1 MKHLKK
7 KKGVT
12 MLETLIVMPVILCF
26 IGFLFIMGQLVTAKA
41 TLARATES
49 ATRAAVQCSSWSEG
63 RKAADKSLNSNL
75 DNNTLNFSKMGT
87 SYITTFSSGIKAS
100 KQETQNSKDD
110 WIGNLG
116 VHTEAKVK
124 VRFAGLLSLL
134 SSNVNVS
141 DGTYVLYSHCEMAI
155 EH

>member
-49 ATRAAVQCSSWSEG
+49 ATRAAVQCSSLSEG

-87 SYITTFSSGIKAS
+87 SYISSFIPGGYGSGFKWDGKLLVCTS
-100 KQETQNSKDD
+100 
-110 WIGNLG
+110 
-116 VHTEAKVK
+116 AKVK

-134 SSNVNVS
+134 SSNVDSS
-141 DGTYVLYSHCEMAI
+141 DGTYYMTSHCEMVV
-155 EH
+155 EHPEE